1 MEKKD
6 NRSLNHLFPNFFLTG
21 NKDYKHDAKQMSHGW
36 CLVTQVNAYRWQV
49 MEALGGIAKD
59 EATGMQRV
67 EVKMGGSLGRYVNS
81 WYQVDK
87 V

>member
-1 MEKKD
+1 
-6 NRSLNHLFPNFFLTG
+6 
-21 NKDYKHDAKQMSHGW
+21 MSHGW
-36 CLVTQVNAYRWQV
+36 CLVTQVNAYRWVGPTIVHVILVARHLQPHRKALWQV

-67 EVKMGGSLGRYVNS
+67 EVTKMVDPWVETVNS

>member
-1 MEKKD
+1 
-6 NRSLNHLFPNFFLTG
+6 
-21 NKDYKHDAKQMSHGW
+21 
-36 CLVTQVNAYRWQV
+36 

>member
-1 MEKKD
+1 MAF
-6 NRSLNHLFPNFFLTG
+6 S
-21 NKDYKHDAKQMSHGW
+21 W
-36 CLVTQVNAYRWQV
+36 VTQVNAYRWVGPTKALWQV

-67 EVKMGGSLGRYVNS
+67 EVTKMGGSLGRYVNS